1 MADNSF
7 QTTVTSLMNGM
18 EGFLSSKTVVGDP
31 ITIGD
36 TIILPL
42 LEISFGVGAGSFS
55 GEKKKNCGGGIGG
68 KVSTTAVLV
77 IRDGMTKMVSVKD
90 GDNISRLLD
99 MVPDFVNKFMKEVK
113 KRKDPEK
120 AAAEEEAR
128 EEAAKEMK
136 SMLNLDPED
145 EKAAE

>member
-1 MADNSF
+1 MTDNSF
-7 QTTVTSLMNGM
+7 QTTVTSLMDGM
-18 EGFLSSKTVVGDP
+18 DGFLSSKTVVGDP

-42 LEISFGVGAGSFS
+42 LDISFGIGAGSFN

-68 KVSTTAVLV
+68 KVSPSAVLV
-77 IRDGMTKMVSVKD
+77 IQDGITKMVSVKD
-90 GDNISRLLD
+90 QDNISKLLD
-99 MVPDFVNKFMKEVK
+99 MVPDFVNKFMKEIK
-113 KRKDPEK
+113 KKKDPEG

-136 SMLNLDPED
+136 SMLHLDEED
-145 EKAAE
+145 E